1 MAQLSER
8 PPLLCGTTTRRA
20 AACGAVALV
29 KAGWSP
35 RIAAPAFI
43 RARRVA
49 PVGAWASQRLRR
61 ERLGKWLVGL
71 LGSAA
76 V

>member
-1 MAQLSER
+1 VAQLSER

-49 PVGAWASQRLRR
+49 PQRLRR